1 MNINERIIAKMKELG
16 MRQADLARATGAT
29 KGAVNQWFKG
39 ATAPSGENLIKVAQ
53 ALRVTPEWLQFGK
66 ESRVPVNV
74 VALHGGE
81 LPAPVAKEVIASDSN
96 EQMLLRLFR
105 EMTDDQQEEILKK
118 ATDTHETNQKLLE
131 QLLARKRA

>member
-39 ATAPSGENLIKVAQ
+39 ATAPSGENLIRLAQ

-66 ESRVPVNV
+66 ESRAPSNV
-74 VALHGGE
+74 VSLHGGVVSEPIAKYSDADPQDLMIFE
-81 LPAPVAKEVIASDSN
+81 LLKDITASQKADIIRTLEDQKQSN
-96 EQMLLRLFR
+96 LAIYEQM
-105 EMTDDQQEEILKK
+105 
-118 ATDTHETNQKLLE
+118 
-131 QLLARKRA
+131 LARKRA